1 MFNEELKEKEQH
13 NTIISSE
20 FNNLEEMLEKILKT
34 KNDADEEN
42 EQATKNIEIKKQ
54 ELDQTNMQL
63 QQAQKDLNEA
73 DKNKAAAEEELKK

>member
-1 MFNEELKEKEQH
+1 MFNEELKEKEQQ

-20 FNNLEEMLEKILKT
+20 FNNLEEMLEEILKT

-54 ELDQTNMQL
+54 ELGQTNMQL
-63 QQAQKDLNEA
+63 QQAQKDFNEA
-73 DKNKAAAEEELKK
+73 DKNKATAEEELKK